1 MVELEVAV
9 ALAVRMVEL
18 AVTTAF
24 WCQPGQ
30 LQWE

>member
-9 ALAVRMVEL
+9 ALAVRMEEL
-18 AVTTAF
+18 PVATAF